1 MPDITNPYDAVIADL
16 EAKRA
21 EIDAAVRLMKKLR
34 DRIGMSVAD
43 DAGSGWKDEIQ
54 LALGAEN
61 DIPSDAFFGMT
72 IADAA
77 VKYLGKWTNRKP
89 QSTKAIIEALGRGGL
104 KGKAYPTVYG
114 ILNRRKE
121 REASRSKKH
130 QAVKDRDQH
139 KTKPTK
145 HQATKDRDHTRHDA
159 KLGKPKTTVD
169 RHQAKREKKADL
181 KKAKSTKRTHAK
193 AASKDSKT
201 AKKPKALPKQPTRKR
216 RTH

>member
-89 QSTKAIIEALGRGGL
+89 QSFPGRWEQR
-104 KGKAYPTVYG
+104 A
-114 ILNRRKE
+114 
-121 REASRSKKH
+121 RSFH
-130 QAVKDRDQH
+130 LMVSGSGSWPE
-139 KTKPTK
+139 T
-145 HQATKDRDHTRHDA
+145 
-159 KLGKPKTTVD
+159 
-169 RHQAKREKKADL
+169 
-181 KKAKSTKRTHAK
+181 S
-193 AASKDSKT
+193 
-201 AKKPKALPKQPTRKR
+201 
-216 RTH
+216 

>member
-121 REASRSKKH
+121 REGDVVNVHGDWGLAEWYG
-130 QAVKDRDQH
+130 AG
-139 KTKPTK
+139 P
-145 HQATKDRDHTRHDA
+145 A
-159 KLGKPKTTVD
+159 
-169 RHQAKREKKADL
+169 
-181 KKAKSTKRTHAK
+181 
-193 AASKDSKT
+193 
-201 AKKPKALPKQPTRKR
+201 AKKQRRKKSGIPVNDLVEAEEEENAAKEVEQQALAS
-216 RTH
+216 